1 MVKDLTI
8 VNKLNHFNLTPPL
21 FPYLFSF
28 SFLTPFS
35 FALFSGTASAHSTL
49 MLELAALMKLSSDWL
64 SATTILSDCLYSA
77 HLSWSFSA
85 LITSFCY
92 LLISSLFP
100 NASLIR
106 CVSPPSP
113 PSSSEDDETSPSSL
127 ILCSRITRL

>member
-28 SFLTPFS
+28 SFLTPFA
-35 FALFSGTASAHSTL
+35 FALFSGTASAHTTF

-64 SATTILSDCLYSA
+64 SATTILSDCICYA
-77 HLSWSFSA
+77 HFSWSLSA
-85 LITSFCY
+85 LITSFCC

-106 CVSPPSP
+106 SISPPSP
-113 PSSSEDDETSPSSL
+113 SPPEDDETSPSSL